1 MLIAFGFRPWLLF
14 ILEVAGLEWFLLVLC
29 SRFYGFEMV
38 LRLMEIGLFQQVMV
52 LQAMLVS
59 MQ

>member
-1 MLIAFGFRPWLLF
+1 MVFDMVLIL
-14 ILEVAGLEWFLLVLC
+14 VMVLLVLC

-52 LQAMLVS
+52 L
-59 MQ
+59 